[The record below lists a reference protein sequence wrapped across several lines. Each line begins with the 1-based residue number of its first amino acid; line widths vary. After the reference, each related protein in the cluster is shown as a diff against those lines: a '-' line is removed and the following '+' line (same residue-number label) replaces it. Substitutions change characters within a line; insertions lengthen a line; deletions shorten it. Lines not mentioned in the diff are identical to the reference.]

1 MGVPVITAPCE
12 AEAQCA
18 ELAKKKK
25 VYATATEDMDALTFR
40 TPKLVRRLTFSQGGG
55 SKDKQQPILELDL
68 ETVLQGLELTYEQFV
83 DLCILCGCDYCST
96 IKGVG
101 PKTVCSSDHHYRYH
115 ILSDYQY
122 SPGAKTYQAAQEHRG
137 SHCPN
142 EEGEEVRHSPGLAPN
157 AGAQDS
163 RSHRRGTRWRRK

>member
-12 AEAQCA
+12 AEAQSA

-40 TPKLVRRLTFSQGGG
+40 TPKLVRRLTFSQGSGS
-55 SKDKQQPILELDL
+55 SKDKQQPILEVDL
-68 ETVLQGLELTYEQFV
+68 EMALQGLELSYEQFV

-101 PKTVCSSDHHYRYH
+101 PKTVQNIKIFNSVLFELLSMQKNHTIVQK
-115 ILSDYQY
+115 IL
-122 SPGAKTYQAAQEHRG
+122 
-137 SHCPN
+137 
-142 EEGEEVRHSPGLAPN
+142 
-157 AGAQDS
+157 
-163 RSHRRGTRWRRK
+163 